1 MQKITLPRVA
11 ALAFCLVAFSV
22 ALDARAAT
30 GFAGRINALI
40 EAEVLGPSKADE
52 PAPTPTPRTVEP
64 PPPAN
69 LPLQIAGQPVPVA
82 TVGTTWRFQPEA
94 MYGNGPALI
103 FSAVN
108 TPPWATLDATT
119 GWLVGT
125 PAAGDVGNWGPVS
138 IRVTDGV
145 DSAAL
150 PEFSITVQASHAATG
165 SAELS
170 WAPPTQRTDGAPLGE
185 LAGYRIL
192 YGTASG
198 KYDQSADIDN
208 PGVTTFLVEHL
219 APGRWYF
226 AVTAISAERLESAP
240 SAEVVSD
247 ES

>member
-40 EAEVLGPSKADE
+40 EAEVLGTPKTSE
-52 PAPTPTPRTVEP
+52 PVITAPTAEP
-64 PPPAN
+64 PPPVN
-69 LPLQIAGQPVPVA
+69 PPLQLAGQPAPVA
-82 TVGTTWRFQPEA
+82 VVGTTWRFQPEA
-94 MYGNGPALI
+94 MYGNGPALV

-108 TPPWATLDATT
+108 APPWATLDAAT

-125 PAAGDVGNWGPVS
+125 PAEGDVGDWGPVS

-150 PEFSITVQASHAATG
+150 PEFSIVVQARHGASG

-170 WAPPTQRTDGAPLGE
+170 WSPPTERTDGSPLGD

-198 KYDQSADIDN
+198 QYDQAADIDN
-208 PGVTTFLVEHL
+208 PGVTRFLVEHL

-226 AVTAISAERLESAP
+226 AVTAISADRMESAP

>member
-40 EAEVLGPSKADE
+40 EAEVLGPRASE
-52 PAPTPTPRTVEP
+52 PTPEP
-64 PPPAN
+64 PSPPAN
-69 LPLQIAGQPVPVA
+69 LPLQIAGQPAPVA
-82 TVGTTWRFQPEA
+82 VVGTAWRFQPEA
-94 MYGNGPALI
+94 MYGNGPALV

-108 TPPWATLDATT
+108 APPWATLDAAT

-125 PAAGDVGNWGPVS
+125 PAEGDVGDWGPVS

-150 PEFSITVQASHAATG
+150 PEFSIVVQARHGASG
-165 SAELS
+165 SAEVS
-170 WAPPTQRTDGAPLGE
+170 WSPPTERTDGSPLGE

-198 KYDQSADIDN
+198 RYDQAADIDN

-226 AVTAISAERLESAP
+226 AVTAISADRMESAP